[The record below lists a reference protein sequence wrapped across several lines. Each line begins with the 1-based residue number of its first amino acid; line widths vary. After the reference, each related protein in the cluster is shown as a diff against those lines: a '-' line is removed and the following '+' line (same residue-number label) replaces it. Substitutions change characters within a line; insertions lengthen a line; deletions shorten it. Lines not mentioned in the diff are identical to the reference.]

1 MGKEQY
7 ILRKLVVNH
16 NYHETKQTTWIKIKQ
31 TWPLCFLDVIHVKF
45 RKEHWMEKHYA
56 FLTKRLPSFI
66 KFCALSNLL
75 FSFTSCWLAFN
86 QPSWNVL
93 LFSCNPIGKHCPS
106 GPGYSSHTVT
116 GILLRVSFL
125 PNTLISSQLPSVIF
139 CSLFH
144 L

>member
-1 MGKEQY
+1 MFPGCHICKVSNRTLSGETFC
-7 ILRKLVVNH
+7 IL
-16 NYHETKQTTWIKIKQ
+16 
-31 TWPLCFLDVIHVKF
+31 
-45 RKEHWMEKHYA
+45 EKH
-56 FLTKRLPSFI
+56 LPLFI

-75 FSFTSCWLAFN
+75 FSFTSCRLAFN

-139 CSLFH
+139 CSLFN